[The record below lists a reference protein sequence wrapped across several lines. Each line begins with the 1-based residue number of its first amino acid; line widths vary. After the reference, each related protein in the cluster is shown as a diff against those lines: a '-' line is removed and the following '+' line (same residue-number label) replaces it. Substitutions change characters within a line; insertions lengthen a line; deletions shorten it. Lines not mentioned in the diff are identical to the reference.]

1 VGFDVFGDAFR
12 NMAGDV
18 VSNVA
23 DRGVNAGSADSEDR
37 VIVDIDT
44 GSEGLEP
51 GAATELASG
60 LIEDFES
67 RCHEWRI
74 GLELL
79 ASFVFSPSWAA
90 NLASDFE
97 DVADG
102 PDWLRAGSGVDAE
115 SDDAS
120 AALKVEGAG
129 GDEGLVVV
137 GAAGVPAGI
146 GIAFT
151 YIGVPRDRMHFM
163 RQQWGADL
171 GWESRRRRVRFQRLT
186 KVGPALQEK
195 ADK

>member
-90 NLASDFE
+90 NLTADFE
-97 DVADG
+97 EIAAAAD
-102 PDWLRAGSGVDAE
+102 WFRAGSGVDPD
-115 SDDAS
+115 SDDARVV
-120 AALKVEGAG
+120 LKVEGAG
-129 GDEGLVVV
+129 GAETLVVV
-137 GAAGVPAGI
+137 GAAGVAAWI

-151 YIGVPRDRMHFM
+151 YIGVPRHRMHSM
-163 RQQWGADL
+163 RQQRRADL
-171 GWESRRRRVRFQRLT
+171 G
-186 KVGPALQEK
+186 
-195 ADK
+195 